1 MRVLV
6 RVMTPLCVCAC
17 DDVCVRVSVVVRA
30 DEYSRNCAKLNSV
43 LPSAISSK
51 RRVGSLES
59 ISSSI
64 ITCLRHSHTRTHT
77 LVAYLYFVWY
87 REYWRHC

>member
-1 MRVLV
+1 MRACVRVCDDAFV
-6 RVMTPLCVCAC
+6 RVMT
-17 DDVCVRVSVVVRA
+17 CVRVSVVVRA
-30 DEYSRNCAKLNSV
+30 DKYSRNCAKLNSV

-77 LVAYLYFVWY
+77 LVSYLYFVWY